1 MKIISQIILPIFILF
16 IIFYGVKKHLN
27 VYDIFLDGA
36 KEGIKIVFNIF
47 PSILAMVFAIN
58 LFLDSNFIN
67 VFSKLFSNRLVPID
81 IIPMALLRPI
91 SGTASLSIMNN
102 IFTKFGPDSFV
113 GNLASV
119 LQGCTDTTVYVIA
132 LYFSS
137 VGIKKIRYSLGVG
150 FFADFIGI
158 IVAFLVTILFFG

>member
-137 VGIKKIRYSLGVG
+137 VGIKRIRYSLSVG